1 MALCVFPRGAFWQ
14 SHRQSIKITLLH
26 KLHFMKSHIGE
37 KANKCNQSVLAGQY
51 RQSSAVLH
59 YLFLSPPRPF
69 LGIQSWYLD
78 IHRAQDNARNS
89 WERTLE
95 KRPTNTSDYNNFLSC
110 LLTFEPNMSE
120 YPLRQCTV
128 EKSWKLHSTG
138 RDKNN
143 YFFHFVF
150 KTSREYTEE
159 TSKKSTQSGYRDIHR
174 ARRQRLFFNSSFLS
188 ISLSLYLLL
197 ASHQDLFSEYYSQ
210 KK

>member
-1 MALCVFPRGAFWQ
+1 
-14 SHRQSIKITLLH
+14 
-26 KLHFMKSHIGE
+26 MKSHSGE
-37 KANKCNQSVLAGQY
+37 KANKCNQSVLAGQS

-95 KRPTNTSDYNNFLSC
+95 KRPKNTSDYKNFLSC
-110 LLTFEPNMSE
+110 LLTFEPSRSE
-120 YPLRQCTV
+120 YSLRQCTV
-128 EKSWKLHSTG
+128 KKSWKLHSTG
-138 RDKNN
+138 RDKND

-159 TSKKSTQSGYRDIHR
+159 TSKNPPNLDIWIFTGQEDNDSSSILLFVPSPCLFTFSWHHTRIYSVNTIHR
-174 ARRQRLFFNSSFLS
+174 RSKNYRSEQSKDWEREKITFSF
-188 ISLSLYLLL
+188 
-197 ASHQDLFSEYYSQ
+197 
-210 KK
+210 